1 MSIHEAQLL
10 TILLSPGRRSRYD
23 LFRLCI
29 DLAQPHLDILAS
41 RDDLVFRRPARVGG
55 DKRDFMVAPEEEGDG
70 VAGDGRWE
78 DAVGGRDEDIVWHV
92 IVSSKNVLKVEQWWD
107 RKRVTVRVGIGD
119 VLVQRANW
127 SPILMTNV
135 SGIQGALIPTHN
147 QRQSG
152 RKYTAEGGHTFAF
165 TVLNF

>member
-41 RDDLVFRRPARVGG
+41 RDDLVFRRPARVRG

-78 DAVGGRDEDIVWHV
+78 DAVGGR
-92 IVSSKNVLKVEQWWD
+92 
-107 RKRVTVRVGIGD
+107 
-119 VLVQRANW
+119 
-127 SPILMTNV
+127 
-135 SGIQGALIPTHN
+135 
-147 QRQSG
+147 
-152 RKYTAEGGHTFAF
+152 
-165 TVLNF
+165 

>member
-41 RDDLVFRRPARVGG
+41 RDDLVFRRPARVRG

-70 VAGDGRWE
+70 VAVTG
-78 DAVGGRDEDIVWHV
+78 GGRTRWGVEMKI
-92 IVSSKNVLKVEQWWD
+92 SSGTSSSAP
-107 RKRVTVRVGIGD
+107 RM
-119 VLVQRANW
+119 
-127 SPILMTNV
+127 S
-135 SGIQGALIPTHN
+135 
-147 QRQSG
+147 
-152 RKYTAEGGHTFAF
+152 
-165 TVLNF
+165 